1 MELTLNIKMDEHFTR
16 AVEMLAAALATYAK
30 AYEKTNA
37 YVYECAGDCGPHP
50 GEPKNEQEVE
60 TESAAVEETK
70 EAMVEML
77 KEKFDLVEVEKP
89 VITRADLQSK
99 AARLLQI
106 EKGKYALD
114 LKGALEQCGAAN
126 IHSLDESMFE
136 KFNSL
141 MADLW
146 EVAA

>member
-1 MELTLNIKMDEHFTR
+1 MELTINIKMDEHFTG

-50 GEPKNEQEVE
+50 GEPIEAKATV
-60 TESAAVEETK
+60 VEEQ
-70 EAMVEML
+70 AAPS
-77 KEKFDLVEVEKP
+77 VEKTAP
-89 VITRADLQSK
+89 SVDKAAPTLTRAELQAK
-99 AARLLQI
+99 AARLMQV
-106 EKGKYALD
+106 EKGKYVAD
-114 LKGALEQCGAAN
+114 LKASLKQCGAAN
-126 IHSLDESMFE
+126 ISSLDESMFE

>member
-1 MELTLNIKMDEHFTR
+1 MELTLNIKIDEHFTR

-30 AYEKTNA
+30 AYEKTNE
-37 YVYECAGDCGPHP
+37 YVYECAGDCDCGPRP
-50 GEPKNEQEVE
+50 GEPIAEKAPV
-60 TESAAVEETK
+60 VEEQAPSMEQAAPSVDKAAPT
-70 EAMVEML
+70 L
-77 KEKFDLVEVEKP
+77 
-89 VITRADLQSK
+89 TRAELQAK
-99 AARLLQI
+99 AARLVQI

-114 LKGALEQCGAAN
+114 LKDALLQCGAAN
-126 IHSLDESMFE
+126 ISSLDESMFE

>member
-1 MELTLNIKMDEHFTR
+1 MELTLNIKMDEHFTG

-50 GEPKNEQEVE
+50 GEPIEAKATV
-60 TESAAVEETK
+60 VEEQ
-70 EAMVEML
+70 AAPS
-77 KEKFDLVEVEKP
+77 VEKTAP
-89 VITRADLQSK
+89 SVEKTAPTLTRAELQAK
-99 AARLLQI
+99 AARLMQV
-106 EKGKYALD
+106 EKGKYVAD
-114 LKGALEQCGAAN
+114 LKASLEQCGAAN
-126 IHSLDESMFE
+126 ISSLDESMFE

>member
-1 MELTLNIKMDEHFTR
+1 MELTINIKMDEHFTG

-50 GEPKNEQEVE
+50 GEPIEAKATV
-60 TESAAVEETK
+60 VEEQ
-70 EAMVEML
+70 AAPS
-77 KEKFDLVEVEKP
+77 VEKTAP
-89 VITRADLQSK
+89 SVEKAAPTLTRAELQAK
-99 AARLLQI
+99 AARLMQVN
-106 EKGKYALD
+106 KGKYVAD
-114 LKGALEQCGAAN
+114 LKASLEQCGAAN
-126 IHSLDESMFE
+126 ISSLDESMFE

>member
-1 MELTLNIKMDEHFTR
+1 MELTLNIKMDEHFTG

-30 AYEKTNA
+30 AYEKTNE
-37 YVYECAGDCGPHP
+37 YINECAGDCGPHP
-50 GEPKNEQEVE
+50 GEPIDEKAPV
-60 TESAAVEETK
+60 VEEQAPVVE
-70 EAMVEML
+70 EA
-77 KEKFDLVEVEKP
+77 P
-89 VITRADLQSK
+89 VAAPTLTRAELQAK
-99 AARLLQI
+99 AARLMQI

-114 LKGALEQCGAAN
+114 LKGALAQCGAAN
-126 IHSLDESMFE
+126 ISSLDEGMFE

>member
-1 MELTLNIKMDEHFTR
+1 MELTLNIKMDEHFTS

-30 AYEKTNA
+30 AYEKANQ
-37 YVYECAGDCGPHP
+37 YVYECAGDCDCGPRP
-50 GEPKNEQEVE
+50 GEPIEAEAPV
-60 TESAAVEETK
+60 VEEQ
-70 EAMVEML
+70 AAPS
-77 KEKFDLVEVEKP
+77 VEKAAP
-89 VITRADLQSK
+89 TLTRSELQAK
-99 AARLLQI
+99 AARLMQI

-126 IHSLDESMFE
+126 ISSLDESMFE

>member
-1 MELTLNIKMDEHFTR
+1 MELTLNIKMDEHFTG

-37 YVYECAGDCGPHP
+37 YVCECSGDCGPHP
-50 GEPKNEQEVE
+50 GEPIIAKATV
-60 TESAAVEETK
+60 VEEQ
-70 EAMVEML
+70 AAPS
-77 KEKFDLVEVEKP
+77 VEKTAP
-89 VITRADLQSK
+89 SVEKTAPTLTRAELQAK
-99 AARLLQI
+99 AARLMQV
-106 EKGKYALD
+106 EKGKYVAD
-114 LKGALEQCGAAN
+114 LKASLEQCGAAN
-126 IHSLDESMFE
+126 ISSLDESMFE

>member
-1 MELTLNIKMDEHFTR
+1 MELTINIKMDEHFTG

-37 YVYECAGDCGPHP
+37 YMYECAGDCGPHP
-50 GEPKNEQEVE
+50 GEPIEAKATV
-60 TESAAVEETK
+60 VEEQ
-70 EAMVEML
+70 AAPS
-77 KEKFDLVEVEKP
+77 VEKTAP
-89 VITRADLQSK
+89 SVDKAAPTLTRAELQAK
-99 AARLLQI
+99 AARLMQV
-106 EKGKYALD
+106 EKGKYVLD
-114 LKGALEQCGAAN
+114 LKGALAQCGAAN
-126 IHSLDESMFE
+126 ISSLDESMFE

>member
-1 MELTLNIKMDEHFTR
+1 MELTINIKMDEHFTG

-50 GEPKNEQEVE
+50 GEPIEAKATV
-60 TESAAVEETK
+60 VEEQ
-70 EAMVEML
+70 AAPS
-77 KEKFDLVEVEKP
+77 VEKTAP
-89 VITRADLQSK
+89 SVDKAAPTLTRAELQAK
-99 AARLLQI
+99 AARLMQV
-106 EKGKYALD
+106 EKGKYVAD
-114 LKGALEQCGAAN
+114 LKASLEQCGAAN
-126 IHSLDESMFE
+126 ISSLDESQFE

>member
-37 YVYECAGDCGPHP
+37 YVYECAGDCDCGPHP
-50 GEPKNEQEVE
+50 GEPIEAKAPV
-60 TESAAVEETK
+60 VEEQ
-70 EAMVEML
+70 AAPS
-77 KEKFDLVEVEKP
+77 VEKAAP
-89 VITRADLQSK
+89 SVTKAAPTLTRAELQAK
-99 AARLLQI
+99 AARLMQV
-106 EKGKYALD
+106 EKGKYVAD
-114 LKGALEQCGAAN
+114 LKASLEQCGAAN
-126 IHSLDESMFE
+126 ISSLDESMFE

>member
-30 AYEKTNA
+30 SYEKAND
-37 YVYECAGDCGPHP
+37 YLNDCVGVPHP
-50 GEPKNEQEVE
+50 GEPKFEQVVE

-70 EAMVEML
+70 EAMVEKL

-89 VITRADLQSK
+89 VITRAELQAK
-99 AARLLQI
+99 AARLVQI
-106 EKGKYALD
+106 EKGKYAAD
-114 LKGALEQCGAAN
+114 LKASLEQCGAAN
-126 IHSLDESMFE
+126 ISSLDESMFE

>member
-50 GEPKNEQEVE
+50 GEPIEAKATV
-60 TESAAVEETK
+60 VEEQ
-70 EAMVEML
+70 AAPS
-77 KEKFDLVEVEKP
+77 VEKTAP
-89 VITRADLQSK
+89 SVDKATHTLTRAELQAK
-99 AARLLQI
+99 AARLMQV
-106 EKGKYALD
+106 EKGKYVAD
-114 LKGALEQCGAAN
+114 LKASLEQCGAAN
-126 IHSLDESMFE
+126 ISSLDESMFE

>member
-1 MELTLNIKMDEHFTR
+1 MELTINVNVSERLCDAIEI
-16 AVEMLAAALATYAK
+16 LAAAISMSGRRDVPRTQVVGAGNTVPEKDK
-30 AYEKTNA
+30 AALVEK
-37 YVYECAGDCGPHP
+37 
-50 GEPKNEQEVE
+50 
-60 TESAAVEETK
+60 
-70 EAMVEML
+70 L
-77 KEKFDLVEVEKP
+77 KENLDLVEVEKP
-89 VITRADLQSK
+89 AITRAELQAK
-99 AARLLQI
+99 AARLMQV

-126 IHSLDESMFE
+126 ISSLDESMFE

>member
-50 GEPKNEQEVE
+50 GELKVESTEVVE
-60 TESAAVEETK
+60 DITPTVVEAA
-70 EAMVEML
+70 
-77 KEKFDLVEVEKP
+77 P
-89 VITRADLQSK
+89 VVAVATLTRAELQSK
-99 AARLLQI
+99 AARLMQV

-114 LKGALEQCGAAN
+114 LKGALTECGAVN
-126 IHSLDESMFE
+126 ITSLDESMFE

-146 EVAA
+146 KLVADRKSVV

>member
-1 MELTLNIKMDEHFTR
+1 MELTINVQVDGRLTS
-16 AVEMLAAALATYAK
+16 AVEALAAAIATYA
-30 AYEKTNA
+30 NA
-37 YVYECAGDCGPHP
+37 CA
-50 GEPKNEQEVE
+50 NETPQPEVE
-60 TESAAVEETK
+60 VLTK
-70 EAMVEML
+70 EEEVKVDKAPLIEKL
-77 KEKFDLVEVEKP
+77 KEELDLVEVEKP
-89 VITRADLQSK
+89 TLTRAELQAK
-99 AARLLQI
+99 AARLMQI

-126 IHSLDESMFE
+126 ISSLDESMFE

>member
-16 AVEMLAAALATYAK
+16 AVEMLAAALVTYAK

-50 GEPKNEQEVE
+50 GEPKIEHVAEV
-60 TESAAVEETK
+60 TEPEAVAEEPVASVAAPATT
-70 EAMVEML
+70 L
-77 KEKFDLVEVEKP
+77 
-89 VITRADLQSK
+89 TRAELQAK
-99 AARLLQI
+99 AARLMQI
-106 EKGKYALD
+106 ERGKYALD
-114 LKGALEQCGAAN
+114 LKGALKQCGAAN
-126 IHSLDESMFE
+126 ISSLDESMFE

>member
-1 MELTLNIKMDEHFTR
+1 MELTLNIKIDEHFTG

-37 YVYECAGDCGPHP
+37 YVYECAGDCDCGPHP
-50 GEPKNEQEVE
+50 GEPIDEKAPVMEEK
-60 TESAAVEETK
+60 AAPS
-70 EAMVEML
+70 
-77 KEKFDLVEVEKP
+77 VEKTAP
-89 VITRADLQSK
+89 EKAAPTLTRAELQAK
-99 AARLLQI
+99 AARLMQI

-114 LKGALEQCGAAN
+114 LKRALTECGAAN
-126 IHSLDESMFE
+126 ISSLDESMFE

>member
-1 MELTLNIKMDEHFTR
+1 MELTLNIKMDEHFTG

-50 GEPKNEQEVE
+50 GEPIEAKAPV
-60 TESAAVEETK
+60 VEEQ
-70 EAMVEML
+70 AAPS
-77 KEKFDLVEVEKP
+77 VEKTAP
-89 VITRADLQSK
+89 SVDKAAPTLTRAELQAK
-99 AARLLQI
+99 AARLMQV
-106 EKGKYALD
+106 EKGKYVAD
-114 LKGALEQCGAAN
+114 LKASLEQCGAAN
-126 IHSLDESMFE
+126 ISSLDESMFE

>member
-30 AYEKTNA
+30 AYEKTNE
-37 YVYECAGDCGPHP
+37 YFNECAGDCGPHP
-50 GEPKNEQEVE
+50 GEPIEAKAPV
-60 TESAAVEETK
+60 VEET
-70 EAMVEML
+70 
-77 KEKFDLVEVEKP
+77 P
-89 VITRADLQSK
+89 VATPTLTRAELQAK
-99 AARLLQI
+99 AARLMQV

-114 LKGALEQCGAAN
+114 LKSALTQCGAAN
-126 IHSLDESMFE
+126 ISSLDESMFE

>member
-1 MELTLNIKMDEHFTR
+1 MELTINIKMDEHFTG

-50 GEPKNEQEVE
+50 GEPIEAKATV
-60 TESAAVEETK
+60 VEEQ
-70 EAMVEML
+70 AAPS
-77 KEKFDLVEVEKP
+77 VEKTAP
-89 VITRADLQSK
+89 SVDKAAPTLTRAELQAK
-99 AARLLQI
+99 AARLMQV
-106 EKGKYALD
+106 EKGKYVAD
-114 LKGALEQCGAAN
+114 LKASLEQCGAAN
-126 IHSLDESMFE
+126 ISSLDESMFE

>member
-1 MELTLNIKMDEHFTR
+1 MELTINIKMDEHFTG

-50 GEPKNEQEVE
+50 GEPIEAKATV
-60 TESAAVEETK
+60 VEEQAAPSVDKAAPT
-70 EAMVEML
+70 L
-77 KEKFDLVEVEKP
+77 
-89 VITRADLQSK
+89 TRAELQAK
-99 AARLLQI
+99 AARLMQV
-106 EKGKYALD
+106 EKGKYVAD
-114 LKGALEQCGAAN
+114 LKASLEQCGAAN
-126 IHSLDESMFE
+126 ISSLDESMFE

>member
-30 AYEKTNA
+30 AYENA
-37 YVYECAGDCGPHP
+37 NDYLNDCVGVPHP
-50 GEPKNEQEVE
+50 GELKVGSTEVVE
-60 TESAAVEETK
+60 DIAPGVAEAAPVE
-70 EAMVEML
+70 AA
-77 KEKFDLVEVEKP
+77 P
-89 VITRADLQSK
+89 VAVPTLTRAELQAK
-99 AARLLQI
+99 AARLMQI
-106 EKGKYALD
+106 GKGKYAAD
-114 LKGALEQCGAAN
+114 LKASLEQCGAAN
-126 IHSLDESMFE
+126 ISSLDESMFE

>member
-1 MELTLNIKMDEHFTR
+1 MELTINIKMDEHFTG

-30 AYEKTNA
+30 AYEKTIE

-50 GEPKNEQEVE
+50 GEPIEAKATV
-60 TESAAVEETK
+60 VEEP
-70 EAMVEML
+70 AAPS
-77 KEKFDLVEVEKP
+77 VEKTAP
-89 VITRADLQSK
+89 SVDKAAPTLTRAELQAK
-99 AARLLQI
+99 AARLMQI
-106 EKGKYALD
+106 ERGKYALD

-126 IHSLDESMFE
+126 ISSLDESMFE

>member
-1 MELTLNIKMDEHFTR
+1 MELTINIKMDEHFTG

-50 GEPKNEQEVE
+50 GEPIEAKATV
-60 TESAAVEETK
+60 VEEQ
-70 EAMVEML
+70 AAPS
-77 KEKFDLVEVEKP
+77 VEKTSP
-89 VITRADLQSK
+89 SVDKAAPALTRAELQAK
-99 AARLLQI
+99 AARLVQI
-106 EKGKYALD
+106 EKGKYAAD
-114 LKGALEQCGAAN
+114 LKASLEQCGAAN
-126 IHSLDESMFE
+126 ISSLDESMFE

>member
-1 MELTLNIKMDEHFTR
+1 MELTLNIKIDERFTG

-30 AYEKTNA
+30 AYEKANA

-50 GEPKNEQEVE
+50 GEPIDEKTPVVEEQAPV
-60 TESAAVEETK
+60 VEET
-70 EAMVEML
+70 
-77 KEKFDLVEVEKP
+77 P
-89 VITRADLQSK
+89 VAAPTITRAELQAK
-99 AARLLQI
+99 AARLMQI
-106 EKGKYALD
+106 ERGKYALD
-114 LKGALEQCGAAN
+114 LKAALTQCGAAN
-126 IHSLDESMFE
+126 ISSLDESMFE